1 MNERRQKLLLSGAC
15 VLALV
20 ALALIV
26 WSIVDPRPMPVV
38 ISMSIAQGLGTL
50 SLLVYLVVVIADLVR
65 ARVLGRDER
74 KPPGEEKP
82 S

>member
-1 MNERRQKLLLSGAC
+1 MIPRRQRLLLSGAC
-15 VLALV
+15 AMALV

-38 ISMSIAQGLGTL
+38 IAMSVAQGLGTL
-50 SLLVYLVVVIADLVR
+50 SFVVYLFVVIMDLVG

-74 KPPGEEKP
+74 GEEKP
-82 S
+82 K

>member
-50 SLLVYLVVVIADLVR
+50 SLLVYLR

-74 KPPGEEKP
+74 KARDEEKP

>member
-50 SLLVYLVVVIADLVR
+50 SLLVYLGVVLADLVR

-74 KPPGEEKP
+74 KARDEEKP